1 MTRRIAVV
9 LLLFG
14 AASAALGA
22 KAAYA
27 QSKRVPYN
35 VPFAT
40 SRFSR
45 AMERPRIKFLLR
57 QLEGFAQQELSAKMN
72 EFKAA
77 KGEISTPVVI
87 SRRRHHEAAII
98 SIFVHPTKCTVLTE
112 QITAHYAPVKGGG
125 EKVVYTIAGDGGGDF
140 PCK

>member
-1 MTRRIAVV
+1 MLI
-9 LLLFG
+9 FG
-14 AASAALGA
+14 AASTTIGA
-22 KAAYA
+22 RASYA
-27 QSKRVPYN
+27 HAKRVPYS

-57 QLEGFAQQELSAKMN
+57 QLEGFAQQELSARMKEHN
-72 EFKAA
+72 AS

-98 SIFVHPTKCTVLTE
+98 SIFVYPTKCSVLTE
-112 QITAHYAPVKGGG
+112 QITGQYAPVKSGG
-125 EKVVYTIAGDGGGDF
+125 EKVVYTIAKSGGGDF